1 MTVMTRIAELALII
15 STNTEQV
22 DAHLARRGLPSPSFD
37 PDSPAGTLRDSQ
49 IVAARLAILEAT
61 DELHALMLGPVEL
74 LTRQQP
80 VSTISSCSFH

>member
-15 STNTEQV
+15 STNTEEV

-37 PDSPAGTLRDSQ
+37 PDGPAGALRDSQ
-49 IVAARLAILEAT
+49 IAAARLAILEAT

-80 VSTISSCSFH
+80 VSIISSFFFH